1 MTLKSEAINKLRNEM
16 ESNKSNSYVQVVG
29 QYLLQHLETNP
40 NDGEKLLD
48 TEKTILK
55 SLDAMKTEASKKK
68 IGNMAVLTP
77 QEGFDIVAKYFGLN
91 GIKAP
96 ENVTVTPENVTKT
109 VESDKKTAK
118 NISSNIEFDVS
129 LDDFL

>member
-1 MTLKSEAINKLRNEM
+1 MKSEAINKLRNEM

-29 QYLLQHLETNP
+29 QYLLQYLETNP
-40 NDGEKLLD
+40 NDGEKILD

-55 SLDAMKTEASKKK
+55 SLDAMKSEATKKK
-68 IGNMAVLTP
+68 VGNMAVLTP

-96 ENVTVTPENVTKT
+96 ENVTKT
-109 VESDKKTAK
+109 VESDKKAAK
-118 NISSNIEFDVS
+118 SVSDDIDFDVS

>member
-29 QYLLQHLETNP
+29 QYLLQYLETNP
-40 NDGEKLLD
+40 NDGEKILD

-55 SLDAMKTEASKKK
+55 SLDAMKSEASKKK
-68 IGNMAVLTP
+68 VGNMAVLTP

-96 ENVTVTPENVTKT
+96 KNVTASTENVTKT
-109 VESDKKTAK
+109 VESDNKTVK
-118 NISSNIEFDVS
+118 DVTDDDFDVS